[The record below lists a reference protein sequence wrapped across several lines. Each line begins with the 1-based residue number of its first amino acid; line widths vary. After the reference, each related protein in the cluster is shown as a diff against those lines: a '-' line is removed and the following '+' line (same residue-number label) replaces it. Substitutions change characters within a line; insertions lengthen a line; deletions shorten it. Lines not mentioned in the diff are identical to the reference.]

1 MSVKQSHRFSS
12 GSSCCGVSMHGG
24 RGYGGLRSSL
34 GGYCGI
40 GGGSIGGK
48 NEGMLNVC
56 EKETMQ
62 QLNDRLANYLGRVRS
77 LEEENGQLER
87 KIREW
92 YDRQV
97 PYSFPDFNN
106 YFRTIEELQNKILNA
121 SSGNGNLIL
130 QIDNARL
137 TSDDFRNKFESEA
150 AFRMGVEGDMNGL
163 RRVLEE
169 LNLGNNDQE
178 IQRQNL
184 NEELT
189 FLKKNHAEEVASLRS
204 QLGQRVNVEV
214 DAAPSVDLN
223 GVLGEIREQ
232 YEGIVESNRREA
244 ENWFLSKSEELNQQ
258 ITSGANQLQTVQTES
273 IQLRNTIQGLEI
285 DLQSQNSMRGAL
297 EGTMA
302 DIESRYG
309 GQLSQL
315 QCLINNVESQLG
327 NLRSDRER
335 QNFEYNALMDV
346 KTHLEMEIAT
356 YRRLLEGEDRQ

>member
-106 YFRTIEELQNKILNA
+106 YFRTIEELQNKVLYHKPFLTLVYGREFSILLDNVYVWYSEVLNYISAWKLFDCCA
-121 SSGNGNLIL
+121 S
-130 QIDNARL
+130 A
-137 TSDDFRNKFESEA
+137 
-150 AFRMGVEGDMNGL
+150 
-163 RRVLEE
+163 
-169 LNLGNNDQE
+169 
-178 IQRQNL
+178 
-184 NEELT
+184 
-189 FLKKNHAEEVASLRS
+189 
-204 QLGQRVNVEV
+204 
-214 DAAPSVDLN
+214 
-223 GVLGEIREQ
+223 
-232 YEGIVESNRREA
+232 
-244 ENWFLSKSEELNQQ
+244 
-258 ITSGANQLQTVQTES
+258 
-273 IQLRNTIQGLEI
+273 
-285 DLQSQNSMRGAL
+285 
-297 EGTMA
+297 
-302 DIESRYG
+302 
-309 GQLSQL
+309 
-315 QCLINNVESQLG
+315 
-327 NLRSDRER
+327 
-335 QNFEYNALMDV
+335 
-346 KTHLEMEIAT
+346 
-356 YRRLLEGEDRQ
+356 